1 MKKLF
6 LLALLINL
14 LAGCSKDPVP
24 PFTFTPKPQIEGF
37 YTSDIDLFWQAYDYM
52 SPNFTKENF
61 QNIYINNGTAGLKDY
76 NAQKN
81 ITSNLEQVLASEV
94 LMNYYTSIRANSL
107 ALEDPIAKTKE
118 GFQRLQELY
127 PDTKLC
133 DVYFL
138 MGCLSAAGRVS
149 DNGIL
154 IAAEFF
160 TRTDQSDLSML
171 DEDLQPIFLTQDYI
185 PSVVVHE
192 LVHQQQLANPGGS
205 YSTLLQHCILEG
217 MADYI
222 ARQVLPDDPFYHQH
236 IYDENDTMEEQI
248 WTDFQKDMDKDY
260 DETDWLYS
268 WKRTSNG
275 YPGNTGYYVGYQICE
290 AYAAQFDTK
299 EEAIAAMLQTSDYV
313 TLYNQSGYD
322 GGK

>member
-1 MKKLF
+1 MKRLF
-6 LLALLINL
+6 LSALLISL
-14 LAGCSKDPVP
+14 LAGCSKDPAP

-76 NAQKN
+76 NAQKS
-81 ITSNLEQVLASEV
+81 IAINLEQVLGNDI
-94 LMNYYTSIRANSL
+94 LMNYYTSIRTNSMDL
-107 ALEDPIAKTKE
+107 QESIDKTKE
-118 GFQRLQELY
+118 GFQRFQELY
-127 PDTKLC
+127 PDAKLC

-138 MGCLSAAGRVS
+138 IGSLSAAGRVS

-160 TRTDQSDLSML
+160 TRTDQSDLSAL
-171 DEDLQPIFLTQDYI
+171 DEDLQPIFLTKDYI

-192 LVHQQQLANPGGS
+192 LVHQQQLANPNGS
-205 YSTLLQHCILEG
+205 YATLLQHSILEG

-222 ARQVLPDDPFYHQH
+222 ACQVLPDTPFYNQH
-236 IYDENDTMEEQI
+236 IYDVDDTMEKQI
-248 WTDFQKDMDKDY
+248 WTDFQKEMNMSY

-268 WKRTSNG
+268 WKTTSNG
-275 YPGNTGYYVGYQICE
+275 YPGNSGYYIGYKICE

-313 TLYNQSGYD
+313 ALYNESGYD
-322 GGK
+322 GGN